1 MPSRAPR
8 RCTTPGCGAMATPP
22 SAKCAPHDKRR
33 PRRSASAKGYNAQHV
48 QRFRAGV
55 LERDTTCV
63 LCTTAPATQADHYP
77 LSKRE
82 LQARGLDEHDPRR
95 GRGLCASCHSKETA
109 RHQPGG
115 WNAGGPRY

>member
-1 MPSRAPR
+1 
-8 RCTTPGCGAMATPP
+8 MATPP

-33 PRRSASAKGYNAQHV
+33 PRRSPSSKGYNAEHV

-55 LERDTTCV
+55 LERDITCV

-95 GRGLCASCHSKETA
+95 GRGLCASCHSRETA

-115 WNAGGPRY
+115 WNADGPRY

>member
-1 MPSRAPR
+1 MANP
-8 RCTTPGCGAMATPP
+8 PG
-22 SAKCAPHDKRR
+22 SKCPTHEQRK
-33 PRRSASAKGYNAQHV
+33 PRRSAASKGYGREHE

-55 LERDTTCV
+55 LDRDRVCV
-63 LCTTAPATQADHYP
+63 VCRTEPATQADHWP

-115 WNAGGPRY
+115 WNAGPRY